1 MLVGGLSLKDERRE
15 EEADG
20 RWEVGFVRSC
30 FEEVEGRVDLGRRG
44 SRAEEEAEGTWEVG
58 AVEARVVEG
67 RCDVDVVGR
76 EDVCVVV
83 EL

>member
-1 MLVGGLSLKDERRE
+1 MLVGGLCLKDERRE

-20 RWEVGFVRSC
+20 RCEVVVVRSC
-30 FEEVEGRVDLGRRG
+30 LEEGRADLGRRG
-44 SRAEEEAEGTWEVG
+44 SRLEEEAEGTWEVG

-67 RCDVDVVGR
+67 RCDVVGR

-83 EL
+83 VL